1 MPASH
6 ARPHL
11 PGLFS
16 LHRRMVGGPIVVQG
30 KMGSSYSPGI
40 GIPSCQYQERQTFLL
55 FYLYCFRLYL
65 FCTIPPSPF
74 RLLLLLIKEKS
85 RVSLSLRHAPQKK
98 KRKYIS
104 SSVRNPSHTTTTRFF
119 HSLSL
124 RVNLNSS
131 NFFIF
136 IFVPLFD
143 CEFNLIAFQFF
154 SSKSRTRW
162 GERTKQ
168 FTSALL
174 EAGDAAVR
182 DHALEN
188 VAWKPTC
195 STRHQTRRRDSDI
208 ITETHICMRL
218 GEINN
223 KKNMSSRFGDSKFK
237 FSTSSRRIFKSNK
250 KL

>member
-85 RVSLSLRHAPQKK
+85 RVSLSF
-98 KRKYIS
+98 
-104 SSVRNPSHTTTTRFF
+104 SVT
-119 HSLSL
+119 L
-124 RVNLNSS
+124 
-131 NFFIF
+131 
-136 IFVPLFD
+136 
-143 CEFNLIAFQFF
+143 
-154 SSKSRTRW
+154 
-162 GERTKQ
+162 
-168 FTSALL
+168 
-174 EAGDAAVR
+174 
-182 DHALEN
+182 
-188 VAWKPTC
+188 
-195 STRHQTRRRDSDI
+195 RRRRSGNI
-208 ITETHICMRL
+208 YHPACATHHTQRRL
-218 GEINN
+218 VSFILYL
-223 KKNMSSRFGDSKFK
+223 SASISILQTFLFLFLFL
-237 FSTSSRRIFKSNK
+237 FSIVSLI
-250 KL
+250 